1 MLCLGH
7 ALACAHR
14 LAWAWLKDLR
24 RQPEG
29 LHVCEVHL
37 TLAGPWLVRGK
48 QARLSQRQQL
58 GSIVQ
63 ADGGRGRG
71 KLQLVAGW
79 ACVWSARWTCPR
91 QARVQAHV
99 LAVPWRSRAAA
110 MARQQQGGAA
120 WLSNMITVPRRPQ
133 NTTVTRHS
141 GGATDHG
148 YNLLSH
154 GGRRTAGEAGT
165 ATDHG

>member
-1 MLCLGH
+1 MVERCARALGKAGHGKQNTSKVKVQLRLTCSWQNVCSSYNVERLAWCCSSLEAIRACLGH

-37 TLAGPWLVRGK
+37 SLAEPWLVRGK

-79 ACVWSARWTCPR
+79 ACV
-91 QARVQAHV
+91 
-99 LAVPWRSRAAA
+99 
-110 MARQQQGGAA
+110 
-120 WLSNMITVPRRPQ
+120 
-133 NTTVTRHS
+133 
-141 GGATDHG
+141 
-148 YNLLSH
+148 
-154 GGRRTAGEAGT
+154 
-165 ATDHG
+165 